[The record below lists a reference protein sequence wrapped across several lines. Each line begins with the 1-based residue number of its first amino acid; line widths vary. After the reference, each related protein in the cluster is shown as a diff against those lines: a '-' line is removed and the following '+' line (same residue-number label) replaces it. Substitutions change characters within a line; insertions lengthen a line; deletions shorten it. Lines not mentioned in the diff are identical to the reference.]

1 MTSENKE
8 VFEKPIR
15 LVWESPSEL
24 PVNYSNQLQITHAGG
39 NEFHIFFG
47 YSAPLMTH
55 GLTKEEI
62 TNLPDKLPITP
73 ITNIVVTPEFMKKIV
88 KIFEENLEN
97 YKKAFESSDK

>member
-1 MTSENKE
+1 MTSEKKE

-24 PVNYSNQLQITHAGG
+24 PVNYSNHIQITHAGG

-47 YSAPLMTH
+47 YLAPLLTH

-62 TNLPDKLPITP
+62 ANLPEKLSITP
-73 ITNIVVTPEFMKKIV
+73 LTNIIVTPEFMKTIV
-88 KIFEENLEN
+88 EIFEENLEN
-97 YKKAFESSDK
+97 YRNTYESRDE